1 MFNITNDDFKI
12 TNNEAM
18 DLEVA
23 KRLFAES
30 ENLKEKIVEEISDD
44 LVQKISATLVEKL
57 QEHPVNFIQ
66 YLAKFKDLQ
75 ETIGNHYKNFKL
87 TQGCYC
93 EIINTTVAKLEK
105 KSFTVAIHK
114 FDQLNLKIDISG
126 WG

>member
-1 MFNITNDDFKI
+1 MFNINNDFELA
-12 TNNEAM
+12 NNETM

-30 ENLKEKIVEEISDD
+30 ENLKEKIVEEISTD
-44 LVQKISATLVEKL
+44 LVQKISATLVKKL

-66 YLAKFKDLQ
+66 YLVKFKDLQ
-75 ETIGNHYKNFKL
+75 ETIGNRYKNFKL
-87 TQGCYC
+87 THDSYC
-93 EIINTTVAKLEK
+93 EIINATVAKLEK

-114 FDQLNLKIDISG
+114 FDQLDLKIDISG

>member
-1 MFNITNDDFKI
+1 MFDLNNDFGV
-12 TNNEAM
+12 TNNETM

-44 LVQKISATLVEKL
+44 LVQKISATLVKKL

-75 ETIGNHYKNFKL
+75 ETIGNRYKNFKL
-87 TQGCYC
+87 TQGSYC
-93 EIINTTVAKLEK
+93 EIINATTAKLEK
-105 KSFTVAIHK
+105 KNFTVAIHK
-114 FDQLNLKIDISG
+114 FDQLDLKIDISG

>member
-1 MFNITNDDFKI
+1 MFNIDNSFELA
-12 TNNEAM
+12 NNETM

-30 ENLKEKIVEEISDD
+30 ENLKEKIVEEISTD
-44 LVQKISATLVEKL
+44 LVRKITEALVKKL

-75 ETIGNHYKNFKL
+75 ETIGNRYKNFKL
-87 TQGCYC
+87 THESYC
-93 EIINTTVAKLEK
+93 EIINATVAKLEK

-114 FDQLNLKIDISG
+114 FDQLNLKIDISS

>member
-1 MFNITNDDFKI
+1 MFNIDNSFELA
-12 TNNEAM
+12 NNGVI
-18 DLEVA
+18 DLEMA

-30 ENLKEKIVEEISDD
+30 ENLKEKIVEEISTD
-44 LVQKISATLVEKL
+44 LVRKISEALVKKL

-66 YLAKFKDLQ
+66 YLVKFKDLQ

-93 EIINTTVAKLEK
+93 EIINATTAKLEK
-105 KSFTVAIHK
+105 KSFTVAIRN
-114 FDQLNLKIDISG
+114 FDQLNQEIEISG

>member
-1 MFNITNDDFKI
+1 MFNVNDDFGLV
-12 TNNEAM
+12 NNETM

-30 ENLKEKIVEEISDD
+30 ENLKEKIVEELSDD
-44 LVQKISATLVEKL
+44 LVQKISATLVKKL

-75 ETIGNHYKNFKL
+75 ETIGNRYKNFKL

-93 EIINTTVAKLEK
+93 EIINATVAKLEK

-114 FDQLNLKIDISG
+114 FDQLDLKIDISG

>member
-1 MFNITNDDFKI
+1 MFNIDNSFELA
-12 TNNEAM
+12 NNETM

-30 ENLKEKIVEEISDD
+30 ENLKEKIVEEISND
-44 LVQKISATLVEKL
+44 LVQKISEALVKKL

-66 YLAKFKDLQ
+66 YLVQFKDLQ
-75 ETIGNHYKNFKL
+75 ETIGNRYKNFKL
-87 TQGCYC
+87 THGCYC
-93 EIINTTVAKLEK
+93 EIINATTAKLEK

-114 FDQLNLKIDISG
+114 FDQLNLKIDISS

>member
-1 MFNITNDDFKI
+1 MFNITNDDFKV

-30 ENLKEKIVEEISDD
+30 ENLKEKIVEEISTD
-44 LVQKISATLVEKL
+44 LVQKISATLVKKL

-66 YLAKFKDLQ
+66 YLVKFKDLQ
-75 ETIGNHYKNFKL
+75 ETIGDRYKNFKL
-87 TQGCYC
+87 THGSYC
-93 EIINTTVAKLEK
+93 EIINATVAKLEK

-114 FDQLNLKIDISG
+114 FDQLDLKIDISG

>member
-1 MFNITNDDFKI
+1 MFNI
-12 TNNEAM
+12 NNSFELANNGVI
-18 DLEVA
+18 DLEMA

-30 ENLKEKIVEEISDD
+30 ENLKEKIVEEISTD
-44 LVQKISATLVEKL
+44 LVRKISEALVKKL

-93 EIINTTVAKLEK
+93 EIINATVAKLEK

-114 FDQLNLKIDISG
+114 FDQLDLKIDISG

>member
-1 MFNITNDDFKI
+1 MFNI
-12 TNNEAM
+12 NNSFELANNGVI
-18 DLEVA
+18 DLEMA

-30 ENLKEKIVEEISDD
+30 ENLKEKIVEEISTD
-44 LVQKISATLVEKL
+44 LVRKISEALVKKL

-66 YLAKFKDLQ
+66 YLVKFKDLQ

-87 TQGCYC
+87 THDCYC
-93 EIINTTVAKLEK
+93 EIINATVAKLEK

-114 FDQLNLKIDISG
+114 FDQLDLKIDISG

>member
-1 MFNITNDDFKI
+1 MFNIDNSFELA
-12 TNNEAM
+12 NNETM

-30 ENLKEKIVEEISDD
+30 ENLKEKIVEEISTD
-44 LVQKISATLVEKL
+44 LVRKITEALVKKL

-75 ETIGNHYKNFKL
+75 ETIGNRYKNFKL
-87 TQGCYC
+87 THESYC
-93 EIINTTVAKLEK
+93 EIINATTAKLEK

-114 FDQLNLKIDISG
+114 FDQLNLKIDISS
-126 WG
+126 

>member
-1 MFNITNDDFKI
+1 MFNIDDDFKLA
-12 TNNEAM
+12 NNGVI
-18 DLEVA
+18 DLEMA

-30 ENLKEKIVEEISDD
+30 ENLKEKIVEEISTD
-44 LVQKISATLVEKL
+44 LVRKISEALVKKL

-66 YLAKFKDLQ
+66 YLVKFKDLQ
-75 ETIGNHYKNFKL
+75 ETIGNRYKNFKL

-93 EIINTTVAKLEK
+93 EIINATVAKLEK

>member
-1 MFNITNDDFKI
+1 MFNIDNSFELA
-12 TNNEAM
+12 NNETM

-44 LVQKISATLVEKL
+44 LVQKISATLVKKL

-75 ETIGNHYKNFKL
+75 ETIGNRYKNFKL
-87 TQGCYC
+87 THGCYC
-93 EIINTTVAKLEK
+93 EIINTTTAKLEK

-114 FDQLNLKIDISG
+114 FDQLDLKIDISG

>member
-1 MFNITNDDFKI
+1 MFNTSDAFGLA
-12 TNNEAM
+12 NNETM

-44 LVQKISATLVEKL
+44 LVQKISATLVKKL

-75 ETIGNHYKNFKL
+75 ETIGNRYKNFKL

-93 EIINTTVAKLEK
+93 EIINATVAKLEK

-114 FDQLNLKIDISG
+114 FDQLDLKIDISG

>member
-1 MFNITNDDFKI
+1 MFNINNGFELA
-12 TNNEAM
+12 NNETM

-30 ENLKEKIVEEISDD
+30 ENFKEKIVEEISDD

-75 ETIGNHYKNFKL
+75 ETIGNRYKNFKL
-87 TQGCYC
+87 THDSYC
-93 EIINTTVAKLEK
+93 EIINKTVAKLEK
-105 KSFTVAIHK
+105 KRFTVAIYK

>member
-1 MFNITNDDFKI
+1 MFNINNDFEL
-12 TNNEAM
+12 TNNETM

-30 ENLKEKIVEEISDD
+30 ENLKEKIVEEISND
-44 LVQKISATLVEKL
+44 LVQKISATLVKKL

-75 ETIGNHYKNFKL
+75 ETIGNRYKNFKL
-87 TQGCYC
+87 THGCYC